1 MSAARPAEVRIPE
14 DKIVDGRVF
23 PLTLSLPPDV
33 DAPGGGG
40 LVSFIAEDRRALL
53 ERAAEHGA
61 VLLRGKGVATPEDF
75 DAVVAA
81 LDIETMPYIGGAAVR
96 NRVVGDRVVT
106 ANESPPSEPIPFHH
120 EMAQVPEPPDY
131 VIFYCDVPPTSG
143 GETPIV
149 LSNEAYRFVE
159 GRFPAFLARLE
170 AHGVRYVRV
179 LPEEDDP
186 SSAIGRSWKSTYQVE
201 TREDAEARMRTLGT
215 SWEWLPGGDLKTTTK
230 ALPAIRA
237 DKYTGKKTFFNA
249 MIAAYTGWIDARND
263 PQKAVVLGDDSPVD
277 HEAMMAIAA
286 HLEGASVAFAWQ
298 KGDVLILDNHLT
310 MHSRSPFTPPR
321 RILAAVMRARRGG

>member
-14 DKIVDGRVF
+14 DKLVDGCVF
-23 PLTLSLPPDV
+23 PLTLTLPPEG
-33 DAPGGGG
+33 DAPGAGQ
-40 LVSFIAEDRRALL
+40 LLSFIAEDRRALL
-53 ERAAEHGA
+53 KRAGEHGA
-61 VLLRGKGVATPEDF
+61 VLLRGAGVATPLDF
-75 DAVVAA
+75 DAVVGA
-81 LDIETMPYIGGAAVR
+81 LALETMPYIGGAAVR

-131 VIFYCDVPPTSG
+131 VLFYCDVPPASG
-143 GETPIV
+143 GQTPIV

-159 GRFPAFLARLE
+159 ARFPAFLARLE

-201 TREDAEARMRTLGT
+201 TREEAEARMRALGT
-215 SWEWLPGGDLKTTTK
+215 SWAWLSGGDLRTITK
-230 ALPAIRA
+230 ALPAIRT
-237 DKYTGKKTFFNA
+237 DKRTGKKTFFNA

-263 PQKAVVLGDDSPVD
+263 PKKAVVLGDESPVD
-277 HEAMMAIAA
+277 HEAMMAIAE
-286 HLEGASVAFAWQ
+286 HLAQACVAFPWQ
-298 KGDVLILDNHLT
+298 KGDVLIVDNHLT

-321 RILAAVMRARRGG
+321 RILASVMRAR